1 MRGRTCRAA
10 TRAGGANPVVPAP
23 ACAMVYP
30 DPEILTIEAW
40 HVPFDISLIID
51 ADE

>member
-1 MRGRTCRAA
+1 
-10 TRAGGANPVVPAP
+10 
-23 ACAMVYP
+23 MVYP